1 MGYTGDKER
10 RAVSISNCQ
19 TTEYN
24 PKACEEATQKILKCA
39 RVSDRSDTSAETR

>member
-24 PKACEEATQKILKCA
+24 PKAYKETTQKIPKCA
-39 RVSDRSDTSAETR
+39 GVSDRSDTSTETR